1 MRILITAAVAACLAV
16 GLAQTATPAAA
27 KDKACKS
34 LTKEDVC
41 TKRADCTWTP
51 AADPAKKGACKT
63 APKPKA
69 T

>member
-27 KDKACKS
+27 KDKACKTLKDEGS
-34 LTKEDVC
+34 CSART
-41 TKRADCTWTP
+41 DCKWSKP
-51 AADPAKKGACKT
+51 ADPKGKCAT